1 MKHIKCFTCMYYDFR
16 PFTLHYNARLCMK
29 TNTFAVNSYRV
40 DGKCGPTFKY
50 FKDSNLNSKLAYG
63 IPPKCTLNN
72 IRKV

>member
-1 MKHIKCFTCMYYDFR
+1 
-16 PFTLHYNARLCMK
+16 MK